1 VRPAQGKSHP
11 LGPNKDAGGPGS
23 RQTGAFPYSGL
34 LRAPATLDQ
43 MKTVHS
49 PELGRSPFW
58 ERSSRALPDPETAPA
73 SETSRPARAAAVKSP
88 TGSAESG
95 RGSYSSPARGTPVSI
110 VIEACRLNT

>member
-1 VRPAQGKSHP
+1 M
-11 LGPNKDAGGPGS
+11 
-23 RQTGAFPYSGL
+23 
-34 LRAPATLDQ
+34 RAPATLDQ
-43 MKTVHS
+43 MKIARS

-95 RGSYSSPARGTPVSI
+95 RGSEASSPCGGPGARRPHFYFAAFPVRVLDRPWSSTIVDGTSC
-110 VIEACRLNT
+110 A